1 MTASRLAPHASPDPF
16 TRLTGPALV
25 LPEENID
32 TDQIIP
38 ARFLTTTAFDGLG
51 DHAFADWRYD
61 DGGAPKPGCVLN
73 EPRARTSP
81 ILVAG
86 RNFGCG
92 SSREHAPWAL
102 LDYGFRVVIS
112 SEIADIF
119 RNNSQNVGLLPV
131 VLPEDQHAALLRM
144 DRRELT
150 VDLEDTVVID
160 ADGCKYPFKIDGFA
174 RYCLLNGMDRLD
186 FLLAE
191 SAGIEHYE
199 AQHER

>member
-1 MTASRLAPHASPDPF
+1 MDAF
-16 TRLTGPALV
+16 TVLTGPVLV
-25 LPEENID
+25 LDQDNID

-38 ARFLTTTAFDGLG
+38 GRFLTATDFAGLG
-51 DHAFADWRYD
+51 ANAFADWRYAD
-61 DGGAPKPGCVLN
+61 DGSPLPDCVLN
-73 EPRARTSP
+73 TERAAGSP

-92 SSREHAPWAL
+92 SSREHAPRAL
-102 LDYGFRVVIS
+102 LDFGFRVVIS

-131 VLPEDQHAALLRM
+131 AVSDSQHKRLLKM
-144 DRRELT
+144 DGDEIT
-150 VDLEDTVVID
+150 VDLEQ
-160 ADGCKYPFKIDGFA
+160 CKLFVGDNDEISFEIDGFA

-191 SAGIEHYE
+191 QPAITEYE
-199 AQHER
+199 EAHGR

>member
-1 MTASRLAPHASPDPF
+1 MEAF
-16 TRLTGPALV
+16 TTLTGKLLAL
-25 LPEENID
+25 PGENID

-38 ARFLTTTAFDGLG
+38 GRFLTATTFEGMG

-61 DGGAPKPGCVLN
+61 SDGNEVPDCVLN
-73 EPRARTSP
+73 EPRAAQSP

-92 SSREHAPWAL
+92 SSREHAPRAL
-102 LDYGFRVVIS
+102 LGFGFRVVIS

-131 VLPEDQHAALLRM
+131 VLDEAVHRELLAM
-144 DRRELT
+144 DGAELT
-150 VDLEDTVVID
+150 VDLDACEVVTP
-160 ADGCKYPFKIDGFA
+160 DGQRHGFDIDGFA

-186 FLLAE
+186 FLLAQDKNITSYE
-191 SAGIEHYE
+191 EH
-199 AQHER
+199 HER

>member
-1 MTASRLAPHASPDPF
+1 MKEAF
-16 TRLTGPALV
+16 TRLTGRILV

-38 ARFLTTTAFDGLG
+38 ARFLTTTDFEGLG
-51 DHAFADWRYD
+51 ANAFADWRFD
-61 DGGAPKPGCVLN
+61 DKGARRADCVLN
-73 EPRARTSP
+73 EERASHSP

-92 SSREHAPWAL
+92 SSREHAPRAL
-102 LDYGFRVVIS
+102 LDFGFRVVIS

-119 RNNSQNVGLLPV
+119 RNNSLNVGLLPIS
-131 VLPEDQHAALLRM
+131 LPPEQHQRLLAM
-144 DRRELT
+144 DGDEIT
-150 VDLEDTVVID
+150 VDLERCAITAPGIQY
-160 ADGCKYPFKIDGFA
+160 AFEIDGFA

-191 SAGIEHYE
+191 APAIERYE
-199 AQHER
+199 VSRGL

>member
-1 MTASRLAPHASPDPF
+1 MDAF
-16 TRLTGPALV
+16 TTLTGKVLV

-38 ARFLTTTAFDGLG
+38 GRFLTATSFEGMG

-61 DGGAPKPGCVLN
+61 GDGQPIADCVLN
-73 EPRARTSP
+73 EPRAATSP

-92 SSREHAPWAL
+92 SSREHAPRAL
-102 LDYGFRVVIS
+102 LGFGFRVVIS

-131 VLPEDQHAALLRM
+131 VLDETVHRELLAM
-144 DRRELT
+144 DGAELT
-150 VDLEDTVVID
+150 VDLEACVVITP
-160 ADGCKYPFKIDGFA
+160 DGERHGFDIDGFA

-186 FLLAE
+186 FLLAQE
-191 SAGIEHYE
+191 NHITSYE
-199 AQHER
+199 ANHER